1 MAADSILTTV
11 REYLDYDPTKK
22 VVLEPIARGASGRTI
37 VRIITEEY
45 EPFIGI
51 EWTDQ
56 RPDNDFYP
64 PVAHFLEKI
73 GIPVAGILHENLAW
87 RTVLVEDLG
96 DTDLL
101 SLKDQ
106 PFDQRRPYY
115 QSALEQLDKLFYSR
129 AGRDQ
134 SFNPPFDA
142 SLYRWEQEYF
152 CEHFVEDLMGLDPD
166 PILES
171 SAFAD
176 LANGL
181 GQSAKH
187 LVHRDFQSQNLMLL
201 DDKTW
206 WIDFQGMRRGRQ
218 EYDLASLIYD
228 PYMNHSKDERAALLD
243 LWEDIS
249 EDRPPEKIFREVATQ
264 RLMQSLGAYA
274 NIIQNRDDEWYRQ
287 HIPVAAK
294 MLRELT
300 ADTDL
305 ADPLAPALEKAC
317 EEI

>member
-11 REYLDYDPTKK
+11 REYLDYDPTHK
-22 VVLEPIARGASGRTI
+22 VILEPIARGASGRTI
-37 VRIITEEY
+37 VRIKTEEY

-51 EWTDQ
+51 EWTDE

-101 SLKDQ
+101 SLKEKPYQD
-106 PFDQRRPYY
+106 RKPYY
-115 QSALEQLDKLFYSR
+115 ESALQQLDKLFYARS
-129 AGRDQ
+129 GRDQ
-134 SFNPPFDA
+134 TFNPPFDA
-142 SLYRWEQEYF
+142 NLYRWEQEYF
-152 CEHFVEDLMGLDPD
+152 CEYFVEELMGLDPGT
-166 PILES
+166 ILES
-171 SAFAD
+171 SAFTD
-176 LANGL
+176 LANRL

-201 DDKTW
+201 ENKTW

-218 EYDLASLIYD
+218 EYDLASLIFD
-228 PYMNHSKDERAALLD
+228 PYMNHSEADRHALLD

-249 EDRPPEKIFREVATQ
+249 EDRPAEKIFREVATQ
-264 RLMQSLGAYA
+264 RLMQSLGAYG
-274 NIIQNRDDEWYRQ
+274 NIIENHEIDWYRQ
-287 HIPVAAK
+287 HVPTAAK
-294 MLRELT
+294 LLLEIT
-300 ADTDL
+300 AGTDL

-317 EEI
+317 ETF